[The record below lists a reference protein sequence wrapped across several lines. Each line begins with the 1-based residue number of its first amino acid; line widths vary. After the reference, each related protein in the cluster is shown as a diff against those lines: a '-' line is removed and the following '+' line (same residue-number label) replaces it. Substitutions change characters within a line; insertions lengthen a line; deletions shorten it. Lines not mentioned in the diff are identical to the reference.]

1 MNQFLAVYNSR
12 TLTLTAPD
20 PRMAQREAARRFR
33 ARHRHQVSIVRV
45 AGFGHEVSGS

>member
-20 PRMAQREAARRFR
+20 PRTAQREAARRFR
-33 ARHRHQVSIVRV
+33 ARHRHQVSVVRV
-45 AGFGHEVSGS
+45 TGFGPHT

>member
-1 MNQFLAVYNSR
+1 MTQFLAIYHSR

-20 PRMAQREAARRFR
+20 PRTAQREAARRFR

-45 AGFGHEVSGS
+45 TGFGPHT